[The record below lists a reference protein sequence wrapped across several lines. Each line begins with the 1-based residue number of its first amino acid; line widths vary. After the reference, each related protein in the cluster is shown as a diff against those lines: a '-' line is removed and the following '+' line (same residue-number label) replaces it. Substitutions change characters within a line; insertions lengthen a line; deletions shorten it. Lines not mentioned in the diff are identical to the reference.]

1 MRKIL
6 LGLPLVLGMALFT
19 ACGSDSG
26 TSADNGGSNPGNGN
40 GLPAAGCNIV
50 KTDNVWK
57 FKYSSWEYVEE
68 YTWVDETTVEY
79 KSYAKNY
86 HMDKDDK
93 TLTGQN
99 RDELYEEV
107 MAQCH
112 RMQDM

>member
-1 MRKIL
+1 MKKLL

-19 ACGSDSG
+19 ACGDDSG
-26 TSADNGGSNPGNGN
+26 TSASNAATPGGGN
-40 GLPAAGCNIV
+40 GLPAAGCNFA

-57 FKYSSWEYVEE
+57 YKYSSWEYVDE
-68 YTWVDETTVEY
+68 YTWVDETTVEF

>member
-1 MRKIL
+1 MKKL
-6 LGLPLVLGMALFT
+6 MFGLPLVLGMAFFT
-19 ACGSDSG
+19 ACGDDSG
-26 TSADNGGSNPGNGN
+26 TSAGTSTPGGGD
-40 GLPAAGCNIV
+40 GLPAAGCNFA

-79 KSYAKNY
+79 KTYAKNY

-93 TLTGQN
+93 TMTGQN

-107 MAQCH
+107 MAQCQ
-112 RMQDM
+112 RLQEM

>member
-6 LGLPLVLGMALFT
+6 LGLPLVLGMALFA

-26 TSADNGGSNPGNGN
+26 TSADNGSTPGN
-40 GLPAAGCNIV
+40 GLPAAGCNFA

-57 FKYSSWEYVEE
+57 YKYSSWEYVDE

-79 KSYAKNY
+79 KSYAKSY

-93 TLTGQN
+93 TLMDQN
-99 RDELYEEV
+99 RDELFETV
-107 MAQCH
+107 MKKC
-112 RMQDM
+112 QDLQDS

>member
-6 LGLPLVLGMALFT
+6 FGLPLVFGMALFA
-19 ACGSDSG
+19 ACGSDSS
-26 TSADNGGSNPGNGN
+26 TSVESNAPSPSNGGI
-40 GLPAAGCNIV
+40 PAAGCNFS

-57 FKYSSWEYVEE
+57 YKYSSWEYIDE

-93 TLTGQN
+93 TMVNQN
-99 RDELYEEV
+99 RDELFETV
-107 MAQCH
+107 MKNC
-112 RMQDM
+112 QDLQDS